1 MNEIL
6 DLPVHYQN
14 EELVFCMEMIK
25 WGYTHRFKIN
35 VNGFEYFFEPDE
47 EGVYRAISEDFL
59 KHASQDTELLK
70 VIGETLG
77 ELMR

>member
-1 MNEIL
+1 MTEIL

-14 EELVFCMEMIK
+14 EELVFCMEMINR
-25 WGYTHRFKIN
+25 GYTHRFKII
-35 VNGFEYFFEPDE
+35 VNGFEYYFEPDE
-47 EGVYRAISEDFL
+47 EGVYRAVSEDSF

-70 VIGETLG
+70 AIGETLG